1 MSHVRR
7 AGVGRLP
14 DGRTITWTLADGRRG
29 RRWRTATVGAG
40 GAVVEVLLLEL
51 DPDGRLGK
59 LELAS
64 AAGLLSLHPEGG
76 SLHGN
81 VVTAIGVRHVR
92 LPWPPGAVLLVEGA
106 DVTDVA
112 AARPGPP
119 SGVVGERVTVPAIV
133 VRADLVLESVT
144 ATLTR
149 QADAVRL
156 DVGASSRLVRVDERG
171 VPDGLRGGGD
181 WPLEAG

>member
-14 DGRTITWTLADGRRG
+14 DGWTITWTVAEGRRG
-29 RRWRTATVGAG
+29 RRWRTATVDAV
-40 GAVVEVLLLEL
+40 GAVMEVLLLEL

-64 AAGLLSLHPEGG
+64 AAGLVSLHPEGG

-81 VVTAIGVRHVR
+81 VVTAVGVRHVR
-92 LPWPPGAVLLVEGA
+92 LPWTPGAVLLVEGA
-106 DVTDVA
+106 DVTDAA

-119 SGVVGERVTVPAIV
+119 SGVGERVTVPAIV
-133 VRADLVLESVT
+133 VRADLVLESVV

-149 QADAVRL
+149 EADAVRL

-181 WPLEAG
+181 WPLEVT

>member
-1 MSHVRR
+1 MSHVRQ

-14 DGRTITWTLADGRRG
+14 DGRTITWTVADGRRG
-29 RRWRTATVGAG
+29 RRWRTTTVDAAGAL
-40 GAVVEVLLLEL
+40 VEVLLLEL

-76 SLHGN
+76 SLYGN
-81 VVTAIGVRHVR
+81 VVTTAGVRHVR

-106 DVTDVA
+106 DVTDAA
-112 AARPGPP
+112 AARPVL
-119 SGVVGERVTVPAIV
+119 SGGVGERATVPAVV
-133 VRADLVLESVT
+133 VRSDLALESVM

-149 QADAVRL
+149 EAEAVRL
-156 DVGASSRLVRVDERG
+156 DVGMSSRLVRVDARG

-181 WPLEAG
+181 WPLEAD

>member
-14 DGRTITWTLADGRRG
+14 DGRTITWTVADGRRG
-29 RRWRTATVGAG
+29 RRWRTATVDAV
-40 GAVVEVLLLEL
+40 GAVMEVLLLEL

-76 SLHGN
+76 TLHGN
-81 VVTAIGVRHVR
+81 VVTAVGVRHVR
-92 LPWPPGAVLLVEGA
+92 LPWPPGAVVLVDGA
-106 DVTDVA
+106 DVTDAA
-112 AARPGPP
+112 AARPVLPHG
-119 SGVVGERVTVPAIV
+119 VGERVTVPAIV
-133 VRADLVLESVT
+133 VRTDLVLESLT

-149 QADAVRL
+149 LADAVRL
-156 DVGASSRLVRVDERG
+156 DVDTSSRLIRVDERG
-171 VPDGLRGGGD
+171 VPHGFRGGGD
-181 WPLEAG
+181 WPLEVG

>member
-1 MSHVRR
+1 MSYIRR
-7 AGVGRLP
+7 AGVGRQP
-14 DGRTITWTLADGRRG
+14 DGRTITWTVADGRRG
-29 RRWRTATVGAG
+29 RRWRTATVDAA
-40 GAVVEVLLLEL
+40 GAVGEVLILEL

-59 LELAS
+59 LDLAN

-81 VVTAIGVRHVR
+81 VVTAVGVQHVR

-106 DVTDVA
+106 DVTDAA
-112 AARPGPP
+112 AARPGPS
-119 SGVVGERVTVPAIV
+119 SGVGERVTVPAIV
-133 VRADLVLESVT
+133 VRADLVVESVT

-149 QADAVRL
+149 EADAVRL
-156 DVGASSRLVRVDERG
+156 EVGTSSRLVRVDERG

-181 WPLEAG
+181 WPLEEG